1 MVVAGSFR
9 MGRERLTAVSP
20 CRSGKPSVTVLKT
33 GSVVLD
39 LVELL
44 VRKVGQGR
52 LEGKLD

>member
-9 MGRERLTAVSP
+9 MGREWLTSVSP

-44 VRKVGQGR
+44 VRKIGQGR